1 MKFVLFGFS
10 RMFCRKGLHSFYML
24 EEHERWRG
32 KKIGRNISLLFS
44 REAKFFFNS
53 EGEEFESRQYI
64 QRWWDVEKYTN
75 MLPSVVNAKRV
86 ESAREENWKE
96 KEKKTNLV

>member
-1 MKFVLFGFS
+1 MDIALSIFLFAILCIRLLPEIVFMKFVLFGFS

-64 QRWWDVEKYTN
+64 QR
-75 MLPSVVNAKRV
+75 
-86 ESAREENWKE
+86 
-96 KEKKTNLV
+96 